1 MFETVAITL
10 VGWML
15 LAASS
20 FRFRRDLG
28 ISAPAT
34 IRGLRMAAAGVLVI
48 ALLRCGAPV
57 TGERIV
63 RFLGG
68 GSIAAVVMVVTLSVA
83 PGVALRPV
91 ALILQA
97 LSARGRTGRGHSII
111 EA

>member
-10 VGWML
+10 FGWML

-28 ISAPAT
+28 ITAPAT
-34 IRGLRMAAAGVLVI
+34 IRGLRMAAAAVLVV

-68 GSIAAVVMVVTLSVA
+68 GSIAAVRMVVTLSVA
-83 PGVALRPV
+83 PGMALRPV
-91 ALILQA
+91 AMILQG
-97 LSARGRTGRGHSII
+97 LRSRGRTGSGYPIT